1 MPVFN
6 TSLRKNIMDH
16 IISFTE
22 QNEHIMALIA
32 VGSGA
37 FGYIDELS
45 DLDMVVAID
54 SDDNMEI
61 VMDYVAARLDQYLN
75 FIYFKQFIY

>member
-1 MPVFN
+1 MAIFN
-6 TSLRKNIMDH
+6 TIDRKDILDY
-16 IISFTE
+16 IVSFTE

-54 SDDNMEI
+54 NNENMEI
-61 VMDYVAARLDQYLN
+61 VMDYVNSQLDQHLA
-75 FIYFKQFIY
+75 